1 MDMLT
6 TVRRISLLI
15 NLAHHPMLRITSI
28 RLDFGF
34 HLTSPCRWAY
44 GNTVQQR
51 NGQTMQI
58 ERNTASEMDLEKVH
72 NPRVLHGVRF
82 RALPSGG
89 LGSARSRRPGSG
101 RQIGRCHATRK
112 ETARGV
118 TSADRTAQSVITI
131 GLPRLVFLLNPNEPV
146 ACRK

>member
-1 MDMLT
+1 
-6 TVRRISLLI
+6 
-15 NLAHHPMLRITSI
+15 
-28 RLDFGF
+28 
-34 HLTSPCRWAY
+34 
-44 GNTVQQR
+44 
-51 NGQTMQI
+51 MQI

-89 LGSARSRRPGSG
+89 LGSG